1 MVQKGLLQAFSILLD
16 VTQQATLTVTLE
28 GINYVLKCGKE
39 NLMQES
45 GSNPFADLAEQ
56 CGLTEKIEQL

>member
-1 MVQKGLLQAFSILLD
+1 MKIMVQKGLLQAFSILLD

-39 NLMQES
+39 NLME
-45 GSNPFADLAEQ
+45 E
-56 CGLTEKIEQL
+56 CG